1 MRECSGKRCVDCYG
15 LGPWQTSEWCLV
27 SSQKVGIVEAFAF
40 WKEKAM
46 PLAHAHF
53 TPLYWPL
60 AIPHMEVFSQITVFS
75 SHTWWAPGARGH
87 CPVTLTWA
95 LGEASGKTG
104 ICLIGC
110 RWQSTYSPF
119 RGHPGV
125 SHPRHS
131 ILMYAFAYWYRC
143 ISF

>member
-75 SHTWWAPGARGH
+75 SHTWRAPGEGPLPCDSGLSIGRGFREDRNLLNRLQMTVSLQPTQRAPR
-87 CPVTLTWA
+87 CFSSRAFNFDVC
-95 LGEASGKTG
+95 S
-104 ICLIGC
+104 CLLI
-110 RWQSTYSPF
+110 
-119 RGHPGV
+119 
-125 SHPRHS
+125 
-131 ILMYAFAYWYRC
+131 
-143 ISF
+143 